1 MAYFRAGKYRK
12 RWAVYREGY
21 SFPYMYPYPKY
32 SKLTEPEAKAEAKR
46 LNNERK
52 GKSNRKD

>member
-1 MAYFRAGKYRK
+1 MPYFSYKEYQRK
-12 RWAVYREGY
+12 WAVFRRGY

-32 SKLTEPEAKAEAKR
+32 MRLTEEKAESEAKR

-52 GKSNRKD
+52 DNRQN